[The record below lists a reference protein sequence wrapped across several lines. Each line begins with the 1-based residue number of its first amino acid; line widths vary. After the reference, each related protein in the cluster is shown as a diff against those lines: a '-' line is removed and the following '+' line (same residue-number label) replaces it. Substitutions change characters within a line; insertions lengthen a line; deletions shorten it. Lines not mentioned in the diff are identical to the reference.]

1 MLKKEFTFTDLDGN
15 EVTETYYFGINTAE
29 LAKMAMTHDGDII
42 QYLEAIV
49 NDKKGAEIIAA
60 FEDIVRISVGQRSPD
75 GRFFLKT
82 DEIRQQ
88 FMGTEAYA
96 QFFLELVTNAD
107 VAAEF
112 VKGIMPANLA
122 EKAAAIQGM
131 KKSKII
137 ETELPVEQR
146 ALTIDDFTEDQ
157 LTEMSLDDLFKLRA
171 GELYVDNRLDKK
183 PLTVDDFSSEE
194 LRAMTQQEFDKIA
207 GTDPK
212 KWSKRVLIVAMQRRA
227 K

>member
-60 FEDIVRISVGQRSPD
+60 FEDIVRMSVGQRSPD

-112 VKGIMPANLA
+112 IKGIMPANLA

-131 KKSKII
+131 KKPKII